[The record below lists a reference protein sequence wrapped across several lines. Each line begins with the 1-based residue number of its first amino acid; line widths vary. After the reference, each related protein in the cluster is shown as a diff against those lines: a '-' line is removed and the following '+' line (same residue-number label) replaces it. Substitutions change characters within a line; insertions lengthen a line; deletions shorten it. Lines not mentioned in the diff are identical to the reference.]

1 MRAKQGIVHIMYTWL
16 VVGLA
21 VWQLIGLFPALEL
34 DRLREL
40 LTVVFLGVLAECLA
54 VPFPHGQLSGGFALI
69 LSSFLI
75 YGPAAAV
82 WVSGLAALFG
92 HGIANRGNPV
102 RTVLFNAGQY
112 VLAVAVAGLLFKLS
126 GGVQGLVEPANIF
139 PFTVFTASYIVIN
152 HLLVYLY
159 LLPGRHMAGRLIWS
173 DAIKWDG
180 LTYLFTVPQ
189 GVLIAMIYRYT
200 GLTGTLTMFFSV
212 LALQIFLRFY
222 VRLRVTN
229 RELTAF
235 YQVSRFLEGNPSPVK
250 VLEQVLKNAKKAVPF
265 HSGVAYLCQE
275 EGEAC
280 LPAASTGPYSKQLL
294 STAVYEGDGIIGLSL
309 ENREP
314 DIVFDTR
321 TDPRARSEEGLCQVM
336 RSLLII
342 PLFSGR
348 DTLGVIVLGEKRPFS
363 FDEKHLHI
371 MTVLAGQAA
380 VALENSVLNRRLSQ
394 AQSQD
399 VLTGLLSFNSLSE
412 ITSEICDSSGEAGS
426 TVGLIIVDIDRF
438 KAFNRHY
445 GREAGE
451 KALAELA
458 ALLEGAIRKDDIA
471 ARYGGDEFALLL
483 PGAGGPRL
491 LDIAETLWKKVREH
505 TFLREEG
512 RAARL
517 TVSVGLA
524 EFPRDAGDAAG
535 LFRAAQR
542 ALDKAKAGGGD
553 RVDSAAVHLL
563 DLK

>member
-1 MRAKQGIVHIMYTWL
+1 M
-16 VVGLA
+16 
-21 VWQLIGLFPALEL
+21 WQLAGLFPVLEL
-34 DRLREL
+34 DGSREL

-82 WVSGLAALFG
+82 WVNGLAALIG
-92 HGIANRGNPV
+92 QGIANRGNPV

-112 VLAVAVAGLLFKLS
+112 TLAAAAAGLLFKLS
-126 GGVQGLVEPANIF
+126 GGVQGLVGSANIF
-139 PFTVFTASYIVIN
+139 PLLIFTAAYITVN

-159 LLPGRHMAGRLIWS
+159 LLPRRHSTGRLVWS

-200 GLTGTLTMFFSV
+200 GLTGTLTLFFSV
-212 LALQIFLRFY
+212 LALQFFLRFY
-222 VRLRVTN
+222 VRLQVTN

-235 YQVSRFLEGNPSPVK
+235 YQVARFLEGKPSPVK
-250 VLEQVLKNAKKAVPF
+250 LMEMVLRNTKKAVPF
-265 HSGVAYLCQE
+265 HSGVVYLCQE
-275 EGEAC
+275 EEEAC
-280 LPAASTGPYSKQLL
+280 LPVAATGPYAKQLL
-294 STAVYEGDGIIGLSL
+294 ETTVFEGEGIIGVSL
-309 ENREP
+309 ANRKP

-321 TDPRARSEEGLCQVM
+321 TDPSARHEEGLCQVM
-336 RSLLII
+336 RSLLVI

-348 DTLGVIVLGEKRPFS
+348 DTLGVIVLGEKRPLA

-371 MTVLAGQAA
+371 MTVLAGQAS
-380 VALENSVLNRRLSQ
+380 VALENSVLSQRLDQ
-394 AQSQD
+394 AVSRD
-399 VLTGLLSFNSLSE
+399 TLTGLLSFNSFSS
-412 ITSEICDSSGEAGS
+412 ITSEMCDSAGESGS

-438 KAFNRHY
+438 KAFDRHY

-451 KALAELA
+451 MTLAELA
-458 ALLEGAIRKDDIA
+458 LLIGSSIRTDDIT

-483 PGAGGPRL
+483 PGAGGRRL
-491 LDIAETLWKKVREH
+491 QEIAETLWRKAREH

-512 RAARL
+512 RSARL

-524 EFPRDAGDAAG
+524 EFPQDAGDASG

-542 ALDKAKAGGGD
+542 ALDKAKAAGGD
-553 RVDSAAVHLL
+553 RVDSAAVPIG
-563 DLK
+563 

>member
-1 MRAKQGIVHIMYTWL
+1 MYTWL

-21 VWQLIGLFPALEL
+21 VWQMAGLFPALDL

-54 VPFPHGQLSGGFALI
+54 VPFPYGQLSGGFALI

-82 WVSGLAALFG
+82 WVSGFAALFG
-92 HGIANRGNPV
+92 QGIANRGNPV

-112 VLAVAVAGLLFKLS
+112 VLAMAAAGLLFKLS
-126 GGVQGLVEPANIF
+126 GGVQGLVEPVNIF
-139 PFTVFTASYIVIN
+139 PLTVFTASYIVIN

-159 LLPGRHMAGRLIWS
+159 LLPGRHMAGRMVWS

-189 GVLIAMIYRYT
+189 GILIAMIYRYT
-200 GLTGTLTMFFSV
+200 GLTGTLTLFFSV
-212 LALQIFLRFY
+212 LALQFFLRFY
-222 VRLRVTN
+222 VRLQVTN

-235 YQVSRFLEGNPSPVK
+235 YQVTRFLEGKPNPVK
-250 VLEQVLKNAKKAVPF
+250 VLEQVLKNAKKAVSF

-275 EGEAC
+275 EGEDC
-280 LPAASTGPYSKQLL
+280 LPAAVTGLYSKQLL

-321 TDPRARSEEGLCQVM
+321 TDPRAKNEEGLCQVM

-348 DTLGVIVLGEKRPFS
+348 EALGVIVLGEKRPYA

-380 VALENSVLNRRLSQ
+380 VALENSVLNRRLNQ
-394 AQSQD
+394 AQLRD
-399 VLTGLLSFNSLSE
+399 TLTGLWSFNSLSE

-438 KAFNRHY
+438 KAFDRNY

-458 ALLEGAIRKDDIA
+458 ALIKSGTRKDDIA

-483 PGAGGPRL
+483 PGAGGLRL
-491 LDIAETLWKKVREH
+491 LDIAETLWKKVREY
-505 TFLREEG
+505 TFLQEEG
-512 RAARL
+512 RSARL

-553 RVDSAAVHLL
+553 RVDSAAVSLV
-563 DLK
+563 D